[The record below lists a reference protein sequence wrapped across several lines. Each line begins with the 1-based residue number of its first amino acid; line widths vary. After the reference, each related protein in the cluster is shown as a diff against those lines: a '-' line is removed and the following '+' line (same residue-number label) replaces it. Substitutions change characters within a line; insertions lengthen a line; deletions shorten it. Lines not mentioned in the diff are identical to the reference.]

1 MRRPVR
7 ADGDDD
13 GVGERSPFALAGER
27 AVAGAA
33 AGGAD
38 ANDADA
44 SAQPRRVASGAWRA
58 LTSLAV
64 VGIVGGAGLLW
75 WQGKLLE
82 AEDDEVLVEEM
93 EER

>member
-1 MRRPVR
+1 MSTLRSSQRAQFAARGDLRRAHYTARGDLRRTARLRR
-7 ADGDDD
+7 A
-13 GVGERSPFALAGER
+13 
-27 AVAGAA
+27 
-33 AGGAD
+33 
-38 ANDADA
+38 
-44 SAQPRRVASGAWRA
+44 ASGAWRA

-82 AEDDEVLVEEM
+82 AEDDEVLVEEI